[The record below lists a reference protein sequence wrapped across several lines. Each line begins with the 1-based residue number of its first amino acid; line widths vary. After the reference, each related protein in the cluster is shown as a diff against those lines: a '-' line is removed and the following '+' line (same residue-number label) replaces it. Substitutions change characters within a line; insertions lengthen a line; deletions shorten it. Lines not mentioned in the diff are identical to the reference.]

1 MRPRTEGESFNSR
14 TSLTLFRPR
23 AFTDRRWRAWQ
34 PRRPLTRRTRT
45 VAVAFLSVALLSTMG
60 DLLELLAALGRDV
73 ARRLHGGQTLEG
85 RAHQVDRVTRTDG
98 LGQHVLHANSFEDG
112 AHRATGDDAGTL
124 GGGHHEHAGR
134 AVAGLDR
141 VPQGAFVEVDG
152 NHRLARLLHRL
163 LDRDRHFTRLAVAE
177 ADLAGA
183 VADDGQRGESE
194 LATALDGLGDAV
206 DRDQLLDEAVVAF
219 AAIAIAFVAAHWFES
234 CWKGFAC
241 GLAAYSCG
249 RSAGSPLHGSR
260 SDPIQACRT
269 IRTSGHP
276 RARLP
281 P

>member
-1 MRPRTEGESFNSR
+1 MRPRTDGESFNSR

-34 PRRPLTRRTRT
+34 PRRPLTRRTLT
-45 VAVAFLSVALLSTMG
+45 VAVAFLSAMG

-85 RAHQVDRVTRTDG
+85 RAHQVDRVARTDG
-98 LGQHVLHANSFEDG
+98 LGQHVLHPDGFEDG

-163 LDRDRHFTRLAVAE
+163 LDRDRHFTRLAVTE

-219 AAIAIAFVAAHWFES
+219 AAIAIAFVAAHELDSWIR
-234 CWKGFAC
+234 GF
-241 GLAAYSCG
+241 SCG
-249 RSAGSPLHGSR
+249 VRHL
-260 SDPIQACRT
+260 
-269 IRTSGHP
+269 
-276 RARLP
+276 
-281 P
+281 